1 MAGSEEKIPLVQ
13 GSNSKLENGQ
23 DNQTATSNASTH
35 IGKGD
40 DSSLFVGGQDEEHLY
55 DFASEST
62 SPAASETDKRQ
73 NLEDTTTNMQTLMHL
88 WRGNVGTGMLGLPE
102 AMMHAGI
109 VVGPLALLA
118 VAGITIH
125 CMHLLVKCSNI
136 LSLRTGVIS
145 LGYGEVAEE
154 SIRRHFPKKAHL
166 GSWVSAVCI
175 SCLLLTIFSRSP
187 TLLTFNRGWQLCLFR

>member
-1 MAGSEEKIPLVQ
+1 MVKSAQAVFYHLDWVYRRVIGSHLQLLLSLKFNFLSQ

-73 NLEDTTTNMQTLMHL
+73 NLEDTTT
-88 WRGNVGTGMLGLPE
+88 
-102 AMMHAGI
+102 
-109 VVGPLALLA
+109 
-118 VAGITIH
+118 
-125 CMHLLVKCSNI
+125 
-136 LSLRTGVIS
+136 
-145 LGYGEVAEE
+145 
-154 SIRRHFPKKAHL
+154 
-166 GSWVSAVCI
+166 
-175 SCLLLTIFSRSP
+175 
-187 TLLTFNRGWQLCLFR
+187 